1 MRKIQKAFSAKL
13 KSYFLR
19 NQFAVRY
26 GWIAVRM
33 LWSLVR
39 VTLVFK
45 VFSKHSDEA
54 FLNALMIDMGT
65 SYVEAWATGR
75 AVLAYVTNHKK
86 KARPYVA
93 LAAFMFVAPELFLI
107 LFWNGLP
114 EKLVVG
120 IGIFIVCSLFVFLN
134 SLFKK
139 VRELE

>member
-1 MRKIQKAFSAKL
+1 MRKKQKDLQLKL
-13 KSYFLR
+13 KAYFLR

-26 GWIAVRM
+26 GWIGLRM
-33 LWSLVR
+33 LWSVVR

-75 AVLAYVTNHKK
+75 AVLAYMTGHKK

-107 LFWNGLP
+107 IFWNGLP
-114 EKLVVG
+114 
-120 IGIFIVCSLFVFLN
+120 
-134 SLFKK
+134 
-139 VRELE
+139 